1 MAGKQNLSD
10 FRRIPMPTN
19 GDSLAG
25 RVQASYLQLSAV
37 ASDLNAISD
46 ELGQSVSEIDAA
58 LKKLN
63 LGISVWVEIHSST
76 DDDLDY
82 YRESVGYAKVDG
94 KWGIALTTESGN
106 HNYVDQDKV
115 EQWLFNDGPRKLRL
129 DAIEKLPEVLKN
141 LSEEAVRTTDK
152 IKSRLAEAKEVA
164 AAVKNAAEPPKKR
177 VFSNPIGA
185 AISQGQPAQEPKPV
199 VQRFSNVPVAKPDSK
214 GWVPAK

>member
-1 MAGKQNLSD
+1 MAGNQNLSD

-19 GDSLAG
+19 GDSLAD

-46 ELGQSVSEIDAA
+46 ELGKSVSEIDAA

-63 LGISVWVEIHSST
+63 LGISVWVEIRSWT
-76 DDDLDY
+76 DVDFDY

-94 KWGIALTTESGN
+94 KWGIALGTVSGN
-106 HNYVDQDKV
+106 HNYADQENV

-141 LSEEAVRTTDK
+141 LSEEAVSTTEK
-152 IKSRLAEAKEVA
+152 IKARLADAKEVA
-164 AAVKNAAEPPKKR
+164 AAVKSAGEQPKTR
-177 VFSNPIGA
+177 VIATGPTGA
-185 AISQGQPAQEPKPV
+185 VISQGQPAQETKPV
-199 VQRFSNVPVAKPDSK
+199 VQRVSTVPQKN
-214 GWVPAK
+214 GWVPIK